1 MPIPNNELFESF
13 LSKTK
18 LVKHIPASPFVE
30 FLLGDAPN
38 LQSDV
43 TLLYLSYPEMELK
56 LDSLLHKIESE
67 LVSLGCSSNQEI
79 ALATL
84 VIIVETKDPEIPLV
98 THVNQCLSLVNKAK
112 LHMQVVAPNKPKPGY
127 RLQIAEFV
135 LRAFNPEK
143 ILYWADRGGS
153 SYPVDLM
160 QYRDWIALER
170 TPFDTTIID
179 WDKVPGLHGFSEKWG
194 EELAIRILDNY
205 YHAVF
210 VDHLDEIPD
219 LIKERLLILESGA
232 LVHVDIKSFI
242 NTLLSKQIGLFQWQ
256 TSRKPR
262 SWAVLREYS
271 TVGMDF
277 LPPKVYSDCEEWL
290 GKELGF
296 KELSDEKQLDQSIK
310 SYCTFLQRA
319 HTHRHSGR
327 TDEAFL
333 HFIFAIDLLFGTERH
348 STKSICLRVS
358 TLVYRQ
364 LENDF
369 KEQVNIVKRLYDRR
383 SKYVHKGK
391 SADKNDIEEAEKVCI
406 EVLWCLLAVSGSG
419 KVDDRSSWLKQLDF
433 VSGGIEASKSI
444 SDSDIQFLGI
454 PALGSKRIPPN
465 RVLSEFLRDLKS
477 LSNRN

>member
-1 MPIPNNELFESF
+1 MSIPNNELFESF

-18 LVKHIPASPFVE
+18 LVKHIPAGPFVGV
-30 FLLGDAPN
+30 LLGDVPN
-38 LQSDV
+38 VQSDV
-43 TLLYLSYPEMELK
+43 TLLYLSYPAMELK
-56 LDSLLHKIESE
+56 LDSVLHKIESE
-67 LVSLGCSSNQEI
+67 LVSLGYSSNQEI

-98 THVNQCLSLVNKAK
+98 THANQCLSLVKKAK
-112 LHMQVVAPNKPKPGY
+112 LHMQVVAPNIPEPGY
-127 RLQIAEFV
+127 RWQIAEFV
-135 LRAFNPEK
+135 FRAFNPKK

-153 SYPVDLM
+153 NYPVDIM
-160 QYRDWIALER
+160 QYRDCIALER
-170 TPFDTTIID
+170 TPFFTKIID
-179 WDKVPGLHGFSEKWG
+179 WDKVPGFYGFFEKWG
-194 EELAIRILDNY
+194 EEITIRVLDNY
-205 YHAVF
+205 YNAVF
-210 VDHLDEIPD
+210 GDHLDEIPH

-232 LVHVDIKSFI
+232 LVYVDIKSFI
-242 NTLLSKQIGLFQWQ
+242 NKLLSKQIGLFQWQ

-262 SWAVLREYS
+262 SWALLRVPRFEMNF
-271 TVGMDF
+271 G
-277 LPPKVYSDCEEWL
+277 PPELFSDCEEWL
-290 GKELGF
+290 GKKLGF
-296 KELSDEKQLDQSIK
+296 KELSDEKQLDRSIK

-333 HFIFAIDLLFGTERH
+333 HFIFAIDLLFGTERR

-419 KVDDRSSWLKQLDF
+419 KVDDLSSWLKQLDF

-444 SDSDIQFLGI
+444 SDSDIQSLGI
-454 PALGSKRIPPN
+454 PALGSKRIAPN
-465 RVLSEFLRDLKS
+465 RVLSEFIRELKS